1 MTFFAFI
8 LFGHMCIGVPEDLDK
23 CSNIYE
29 FDKSTHISLQSC
41 LDRAEYLGT
50 QIQLNLK
57 KKGSYATQM
66 SIYCIP
72 SDSSRAY
79 EVVWK

>member
-1 MTFFAFI
+1 MLGSVCWAVDYHSLEFKQ
-8 LFGHMCIGVPEDLDK
+8 K
-23 CSNIYE
+23 CGNIYE
-29 FDKSTHISLQSC
+29 YDKSKHTSLQSC

-50 QIQLNLK
+50 KIQLNLK

-72 SDSSRAY
+72 SDNSRAY